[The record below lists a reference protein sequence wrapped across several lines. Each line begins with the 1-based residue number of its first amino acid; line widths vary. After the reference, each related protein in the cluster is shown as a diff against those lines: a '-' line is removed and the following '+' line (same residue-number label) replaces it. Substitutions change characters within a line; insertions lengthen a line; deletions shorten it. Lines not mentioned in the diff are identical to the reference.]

1 MRFLCLHGLGTNTQ
15 VSSPRLL
22 LKKEVDS
29 TIRQVF
35 EAQTGRRNLRLTLR
49 HDSQPDLL
57 NTSCFA
63 LRNGAPPYLRLR

>member
-15 VSSPRLL
+15 VSSPRHL

-35 EAQTGRRNLRLTLR
+35 EAQTGRRNLRLILR

-57 NTSCFA
+57 
-63 LRNGAPPYLRLR
+63 